1 MSDIVIYGFPQ
12 STYVRTARLACE
24 EKGVAHGLE
33 PVEFG
38 SPEHRALH
46 PFARIP
52 AIRHGGLTLYETSAI
67 ARYIDE
73 AFDGPALQPP
83 EAAARA
89 RMNQWI
95 SAVNDY
101 YYAAMIRGIILPRLV
116 YPQRGQPVD
125 EAVVEAAVPEVEHQL
140 GVAER
145 SLAGSRFLAGDALSL
160 ADLFLGPLIFW
171 LAKTKEGAAALEKAP
186 AVTDWYQAM
195 AARPSFAATAP
206 PLPERS
212 EQPAAD

>member
-1 MSDIVIYGFPQ
+1 MSDVIIYGFPQ

-24 EKGVAHGLE
+24 EKGVAHSLE

-95 SAVNDY
+95 SAINDY
-101 YYAAMIRGIILPRLV
+101 YYAAMIRGIVFQRLV
-116 YPQRGQPVD
+116 NPTRGQPVD
-125 EAVVEAAVPEVEHQL
+125 EAAVEAAVPQVEHQL
-140 GVAER
+140 AMAQRALTDG
-145 SLAGSRFLAGDALSL
+145 RFLAGDALSL

-171 LAKTKEGAAALEKAP
+171 LAKTKEGAAALEKAS
-186 AVTDWYQAM
+186 AVRSWYDSL
-195 AARPSFAATAP
+195 AARPSFAATVP
-206 PLPERS
+206 PLPE
-212 EQPAAD
+212 QAAAD